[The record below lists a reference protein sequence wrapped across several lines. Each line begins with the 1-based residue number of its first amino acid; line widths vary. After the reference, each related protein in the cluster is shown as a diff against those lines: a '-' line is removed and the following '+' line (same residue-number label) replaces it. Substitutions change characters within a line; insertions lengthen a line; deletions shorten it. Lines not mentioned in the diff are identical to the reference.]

1 MMTPAVANVVQ
12 RARYVTWRKMM
23 TKYYSTD
30 LTIPIVEIMAET
42 EEQAEAIMNE
52 FIDSIAPVMEL
63 KIRWDEANWEIQEN
77 ILDESKGEWV
87 TT

>member
-1 MMTPAVANVVQ
+1 MSVN
-12 RARYVTWRKMM
+12 
-23 TKYYSTD
+23 KYYSTD
-30 LTIPIVEIMAET
+30 LIIPIVEIMAET
-42 EEQAEAIMNE
+42 EEQAEAIMQE

-77 ILDESKGEWV
+77 ILDETKGEWI

>member
-1 MMTPAVANVVQ
+1 MP
-12 RARYVTWRKMM
+12 
-23 TKYYSTD
+23 KYYSTD

-42 EEQAEAIMNE
+42 VEQAEAIMNE

-77 ILDESKGEWV
+77 VLDETKGEWV
-87 TT
+87 VS

>member
-1 MMTPAVANVVQ
+1 MSVN
-12 RARYVTWRKMM
+12 
-23 TKYYSTD
+23 KYYSTD

-42 EEQAEAIMNE
+42 EEQAEAIMQE

-77 ILDESKGEWV
+77 ILDETKGEWI

>member
-1 MMTPAVANVVQ
+1 MN
-12 RARYVTWRKMM
+12 
-23 TKYYSTD
+23 KYYSTD

-42 EEQAEAIMNE
+42 EEQAEAIMQE

-77 ILDESKGEWV
+77 ILDETKGEWV
-87 TT
+87 RT